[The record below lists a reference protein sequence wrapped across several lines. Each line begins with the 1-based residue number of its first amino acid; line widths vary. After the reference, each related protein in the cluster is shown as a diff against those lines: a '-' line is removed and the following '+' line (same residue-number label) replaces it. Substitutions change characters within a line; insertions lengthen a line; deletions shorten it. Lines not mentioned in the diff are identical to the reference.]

1 MKHSFIITMICACSL
16 VFGACANN
24 KTSKEKNV
32 CKKDT
37 VYGLVGPGTS
47 MHALQVCQIIPADT
61 IWFVI
66 DDSTNVQNANLLI
79 GNAVEVVYHKTKESN
94 VANLIIGDATYA
106 NAVGSWVMPDPID
119 PKEVMGV
126 EIDINGKASSIRMAT
141 LLFKSWELTENAN
154 QIILHGESI
163 GTGETFAFSD
173 TATIKKVDGEL
184 TLHMQGT
191 GVTYKKEL

>member
-1 MKHSFIITMICACSL
+1 MLFRS
-16 VFGACANN
+16 
-24 KTSKEKNV
+24 
-32 CKKDT
+32 
-37 VYGLVGPGTS
+37 
-47 MHALQVCQIIPADT
+47 
-61 IWFVI
+61 
-66 DDSTNVQNANLLI
+66 
-79 GNAVEVVYHKTKESN
+79 
-94 VANLIIGDATYA
+94 
-106 NAVGSWVMPDPID
+106 
-119 PKEVMGV
+119 GV